1 MKELYV
7 VAKPVM
13 FNYSGAIVED
23 GYLVKELSTI
33 PRDPTALQDYAFQL
47 DCSGIV
53 LCGNVKYTSGLK
65 NQIDN
70 NPVANYNR
78 KLNIRLEEVK
88 G

>member
-23 GYLVKELSTI
+23 GYLVKELSII
-33 PRDPTALQDYAFQL
+33 PRDPVKLQEYACEN
-47 DCSGIV
+47 DCSTVV
-53 LCGNVKYTSGLK
+53 LCGNQNYVGGLK
-65 NQIDN
+65 NQIEN
-70 NPVANYNR
+70 SPSTKYNR
-78 KLNIRLEEVK
+78 KINVRIEEVK

>member
-33 PRDPTALQDYAFQL
+33 PIDLVSLEEYACEQ
-47 DCSGIV
+47 DCSTIV
-53 LCGNVKYTSGLK
+53 LCGKGSYVSGLK
-65 NQIDN
+65 KQIES
-70 NPVANYNR
+70 NPLTKYNR
-78 KLNIRLEEVK
+78 KINVRIEEVK